1 MTTTNSLPTW
11 PILKRGTIS
20 GLRVFWVFM
29 RIMIPIY
36 IIVAVLA
43 RTPVLPAIAAF
54 FQPAMGIWH
63 LPGDAA
69 LAMVLG
75 HFVNLYAAL
84 AVIAAGHWDP
94 TAVTVAGIILGI
106 SHSHLMESAIFRK
119 MQAPYGVLLGL
130 RLSAGW
136 AIGWV
141 VAAIIAK

>member
-1 MTTTNSLPTW
+1 MNTTNSLPTL
-11 PILKRGTIS
+11 PVLKRGAIS
-20 GLRVFWVFM
+20 GIRVFWIFM

-36 IIVAVLA
+36 LIVAILA
-43 RTPVLPAIAAF
+43 RTPVLPAIAEF

-84 AVIAAGHWDP
+84 AVIAAGRWDP
-94 TAVTVAGIILGI
+94 TAVTVAAIILGI

-130 RLSAGW
+130 RLGAGW
-136 AIGWV
+136 TLGWI
-141 VAAIIAK
+141 VAALLAK

>member
-1 MTTTNSLPTW
+1 MNTTNSLPTW
-11 PILKRGTIS
+11 PVLKRGAIQ
-20 GLRVFWVFM
+20 GLRVFWIFM

-36 IIVAVLA
+36 LIVAILA
-43 RTPVLPAIAAF
+43 RTPVLPAIAEF

-94 TAVTVAGIILGI
+94 TAVTVAAIILGI

-130 RLSAGW
+130 RLGAGW
-136 AIGWV
+136 TLGWI
-141 VAAIIAK
+141 VAALLAK